1 MTAIKSLDVNIVNK
15 TTIAGDY
22 QLYTKELQEKEIF
35 ILSIKTMNLSSQ

>member
-22 QLYTKELQEKEIF
+22 QLYTKELQEKEILF
-35 ILSIKTMNLSSQ
+35 YPLKK